1 MSKKKS
7 NVKIE
12 NGKVILSDEVLSY
25 FESWKTEE
33 NSEYIKRYK
42 EVLLDSSNLEDNEF
56 DIHHIIP
63 AFIFADETHTTRNE
77 MLSVADNIEGERI
90 KLSHNNHILAHYFI
104 WKIFPNEEKAR
115 RAIYMM
121 LGKIKNFKNIT
132 ENEIKLLNEI
142 RSECKQTNLTE
153 EEIKERDALY
163 SRNYQKNN
171 KEKVSATKKKY
182 YHENRDDILKKKKIY
197 GEENKDEISKK
208 KKKHYLENK
217 DDILRRERIRNY
229 QLCFDPKEENVC
241 TYNTLHGRKQRHKEK
256 YKDVIVKDCII
267 PILP

>member
-1 MSKKKS
+1 MSKKKP

-25 FESWKTEE
+25 FKSWETEE
-33 NSEYIKRYK
+33 NFEYIKRYK
-42 EVLLDSSNLEDNEF
+42 EVLLDSSNLVDDEF

-90 KLSHNNHILAHYFI
+90 RLSHNNHILAHYFI

-115 RAIYMM
+115 RAVYMM

-132 ENEIKLLNEI
+132 ENEIKSLNEI

-153 EEIKERDALY
+153 EELKERDALC
-163 SRNYQKNN
+163 SRNYLKNN
-171 KEKVSATKKKY
+171 KEKVLAKKKKY
-182 YHENRDDILKKKKIY
+182 YYENRDDI
-197 GEENKDEISKK
+197 SKK
-208 KKKHYLENK
+208 RKKHYLENK
-217 DDILRRERIRNY
+217 DDILRRERMKNK

-241 TYNTLHGRKQRHKEK
+241 TYNTLYRRKYRNKEK
-256 YKDVIVKDCII
+256 YKDIILKDCVI

>member
-1 MSKKKS
+1 MSKKKP

-12 NGKVILSDEVLSY
+12 NGKVILSDEVLNY
-25 FESWKTEE
+25 FKSWETEE

-63 AFIFADETHTTRNE
+63 AFVFADETHTTRNE
-77 MLSVADNIEGERI
+77 MLSIADNIEGERI

-153 EEIKERDALY
+153 KEIKERDALY
-163 SRNYQKNN
+163 SRNYLKNN
-171 KEKVSATKKKY
+171 KEKVLAKKKKY
-182 YHENRDDILKKKKIY
+182 YYEN
-197 GEENKDEISKK
+197 SKK

-217 DDILRRERIRNY
+217 DDILERKRIRDN

-241 TYNTLHGRKQRHKEK
+241 TYNTLYGRKYRNKEK
-256 YKDVIVKDCII
+256 YKDIIPKDCII
-267 PILP
+267 QPQPQS

>member
-7 NVKIE
+7 NVKIK

-25 FESWKTEE
+25 FKSWETEE
-33 NSEYIKRYK
+33 NFEYIKRYK
-42 EVLLDSSNLEDNEF
+42 EVLLDSSNLVDDEF

-90 KLSHNNHILAHYFI
+90 RLSHNNHILAHYFI

-115 RAIYMM
+115 RAVYMM
-121 LGKIKNFKNIT
+121 LGKVKNFKNIT

-142 RSECKQTNLTE
+142 HSECKQTNLTE
-153 EEIKERDALY
+153 KEIKERDALY
-163 SRNYQKNN
+163 SRNYLKNN
-171 KEKVSATKKKY
+171 KEKVLAKKKKY
-182 YHENRDDILKKKKIY
+182 YYENRDDIRKHYLENRDDILERK
-197 GEENKDEISKK
+197 
-208 KKKHYLENK
+208 
-217 DDILRRERIRNY
+217 RIRDN

-241 TYNTLHGRKQRHKEK
+241 TYNTLYGRKYRNKEK
-256 YKDVIVKDCII
+256 YKDVILKDCVI

>member
-1 MSKKKS
+1 MSKKKP

-12 NGKVILSDEVLSY
+12 NGKVILSNEVLNY
-25 FESWKTEE
+25 FKSWETKE

-77 MLSVADNIEGERI
+77 MLSVADSIEGERI

-115 RAIYMM
+115 RAVYMM
-121 LGKIKNFKNIT
+121 LGKVKNFKNIT

-142 RSECKQTNLTE
+142 HSECKQTNLTE
-153 EEIKERDALY
+153 KEIKERDALY
-163 SRNYQKNN
+163 SRNYLKNN

-182 YHENRDDILKKKKIY
+182 YYENRDDI
-197 GEENKDEISKK
+197 SKK
-208 KKKHYLENK
+208 RKKHYLENK
-217 DDILRRERIRNY
+217 DDILRRERMKNK

-241 TYNTLHGRKQRHKEK
+241 TYNTLYGRKSKNKEK
-256 YKDVIVKDCII
+256 YKDVILKDCVIQ
-267 PILP
+267 PQPQS

>member
-1 MSKKKS
+1 MSKKKP
-7 NVKIE
+7 NVKIK

-25 FESWKTEE
+25 FKSWETEE
-33 NSEYIKRYK
+33 NFEYIKRYK
-42 EVLLDSSNLEDNEF
+42 EVLLDSSNLVDDEF

-90 KLSHNNHILAHYFI
+90 RLSHNNHILAHYFI

-115 RAIYMM
+115 RAVYMM
-121 LGKIKNFKNIT
+121 LGKVKNFKNIT

-142 RSECKQTNLTE
+142 HSECKQTNLTE
-153 EEIKERDALY
+153 KEIKERDVLY

-182 YHENRDDILKKKKIY
+182 YYENRDDI
-197 GEENKDEISKK
+197 SKK
-208 KKKHYLENK
+208 RKKHYLENK
-217 DDILRRERIRNY
+217 DDILRRERMKNK

-241 TYNTLHGRKQRHKEK
+241 TYNTLCGRKYRNKEK
-256 YKDVIVKDCII
+256 YKDIILKDCII
-267 PILP
+267 QSQPQS